1 MKLILNRRYRGKIE
15 KIPLPAQT
23 GTLTYNGKAQSP
35 AWLNYDSSK
44 MIMSGTTSSINAG
57 TFTAI
62 FTPKKG
68 CCWQDGSRDAKNV
81 TWRIGKA
88 TPVLSLERSSLQ
100 IVNNNHSGSY
110 TRVSC
115 VSDGAPVISI
125 TGITEDAILKRVETT
140 TNGIAAYIVG
150 IRQDEVQILI
160 TLKDKILG
168 FSSNVEND
176 AIQLSC
182 TVYMKET
189 ANYNA
194 SNTCGFS
201 VYSAKTSY

>member
-1 MKLILNRRYRGKIE
+1 MILNRRYRGKIE

-88 TPVLSLERSSLQ
+88 TPVLSLGKTEFDICKNYPREDSTT
-100 IVNNNHSGSY
+100 I
-110 TRVSC
+110 SC
-115 VSDGAPVISI
+115 ISDGAYV
-125 TGITEDAILKRVETT
+125 
-140 TNGIAAYIVG
+140 
-150 IRQDEVQILI
+150 
-160 TLKDKILG
+160 
-168 FSSNVEND
+168 
-176 AIQLSC
+176 IQLVSMTNIQISKVEQISSGIKIIANDGWHNDVEVSVSVSGGILSVIGDTWNMITNIIC
-182 TVYMKET
+182 TIYTSAT
-189 ANYNA
+189 ANCDQSNICEFVIHRHGVNA
-194 SNTCGFS
+194 GS
-201 VYSAKTSY
+201 